1 MREKIWERLLLGKGT
16 KFAAG
21 FAALGLIVMCVAG
34 ASAGAAAVR
43 TGSATFGT
51 TVSARQTKTPTQGD
65 AAAIAAPAQT
75 AATRI
80 ITDEVGRRVAV
91 PVDVRRIVTLA
102 PDLTETVYALG
113 LGAKLAGDT
122 DYCDTPPEAKLKP
135 HVGNA
140 QNPSLEAIL
149 ALHPD
154 LVLATTSINRR
165 ETVDALERMG
175 LAVYTSD
182 PHTVLGALD
191 SAQRM
196 GEIAG
201 AGAAGAAAVAA
212 LRERLDALHAR
223 LEDRPMVHVL
233 FVVWEDPLITI
244 GQNTFI
250 ADALRWAGAESV
262 IISSQ
267 NWPRIG
273 LEEVVRLQPEY
284 IVLAAD
290 HAAAQGN
297 SAERLRTRPVWRD
310 MPAVREGHVVMADDE
325 ATKPSTGLVEA
336 IEQLAR
342 ALHPEAFAAKSDRAP
357 RQELAC
363 AR

>member
-1 MREKIWERLLLGKGT
+1 MREKIWERLLLGEGT

-102 PDLTETVYALG
+102 PDLTETIYALG

-154 LVLATTSINRR
+154 L
-165 ETVDALERMG
+165 
-175 LAVYTSD
+175 
-182 PHTVLGALD
+182 
-191 SAQRM
+191 
-196 GEIAG
+196 
-201 AGAAGAAAVAA
+201 
-212 LRERLDALHAR
+212 
-223 LEDRPMVHVL
+223 
-233 FVVWEDPLITI
+233 
-244 GQNTFI
+244 
-250 ADALRWAGAESV
+250 
-262 IISSQ
+262 
-267 NWPRIG
+267 
-273 LEEVVRLQPEY
+273 
-284 IVLAAD
+284 
-290 HAAAQGN
+290 
-297 SAERLRTRPVWRD
+297 
-310 MPAVREGHVVMADDE
+310 
-325 ATKPSTGLVEA
+325 
-336 IEQLAR
+336 
-342 ALHPEAFAAKSDRAP
+342 
-357 RQELAC
+357 
-363 AR
+363 